1 MADEE
6 KELGV
11 KGWLF
16 NDALKEMDYDIWRE
30 ELRPGL
36 VLEVLRDMDGSLILA
51 CLYDRENLDYSV
63 VTREE
68 EGVEAMVRGF
78 RRDQALGKV

>member
-6 KELGV
+6 KELGAR
-11 KGWLF
+11 GWLF
-16 NDALKEMDYDIWRE
+16 SDDLKKLDYDIRRE
-30 ELRPGL
+30 ELAPGV

-51 CLYDRENLDYSV
+51 CLYKSESLDYYL

-68 EGVEAMVRGF
+68 ECVEALPRCF
-78 RRDQALGKV
+78 RHDQALGKV